1 MAARAEPAG
10 GEGGEGGEGGGEGGE
25 GGEGGAGGEDGHNA
39 AGILGCGSGHSPGA
53 RAAEPKRKL
62 RLQMRTCGMRPIE
75 ILRSMPHRGRGV
87 VRERVVAAL
96 IPAKRRADQVGMQV
110 R

>member
-1 MAARAEPAG
+1 MEAG
-10 GEGGEGGEGGGEGGE
+10 GDGGEGGE
-25 GGEGGAGGEDGHNA
+25 GGEGGAGEDGHNA
-39 AGILGCGSGHSPGA
+39 AAFLGCGSSHSPGS

>member
-1 MAARAEPAG
+1 MAARAEPA
-10 GEGGEGGEGGGEGGE
+10 GGEGGEGGGEGGE

-39 AGILGCGSGHSPGA
+39 AGILGCGSSHSPGA